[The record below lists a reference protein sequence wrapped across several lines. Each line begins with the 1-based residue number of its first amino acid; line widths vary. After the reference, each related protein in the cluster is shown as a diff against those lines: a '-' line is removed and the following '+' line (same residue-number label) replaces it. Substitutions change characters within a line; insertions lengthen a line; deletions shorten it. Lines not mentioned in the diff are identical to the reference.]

1 VTPGAVDV
9 HAHLVP
15 PGLIE
20 RARTGRLPGI
30 VAEAGDGGRPVLAAG
45 ADRLGPVGPEM
56 TDLDG
61 RLRWMD
67 ERSIAEQWV
76 SPWLDLF
83 TWHRFGGEAAGRW
96 AAAVNEALAEAARGS
111 GGRLRPVPFVDV
123 SAGAA
128 AAARDVTALA
138 ERHGPPAVMLSTH
151 PRGVSSAADASL
163 GPLWD
168 RIAELGLPVLLHP
181 PGNGPAQAFTPPLL
195 QNVAGRVIDT
205 TAAVLQMM
213 ADGLFDRLPGLRV
226 IVVHGGGFLPYQ
238 AFRLDGLARSGLLAR
253 TAMTE
258 PPSAVL
264 RRLFYDTVAL
274 DPLSIE
280 LLVRRVGAGQVLLG
294 SDVPFPI
301 GDPDPVGTLS
311 AADLADETRF
321 KILFH
326 NATALASRFTRS
338 SSSA

>member
-1 VTPGAVDV
+1 V

-15 PGLIE
+15 PTLFE
-20 RARTGRLPGI
+20 AARTGSLPGV
-30 VAEAGDGGRPVLAAG
+30 VAEAAEGGRPVLAASG
-45 ADRLGPVGPEM
+45 DRLGPVGPEM

-61 RLRWMD
+61 RLRWMN
-67 ERSIAEQWV
+67 ERSIVEQWV

-83 TWHRFGGEAAGRW
+83 TWHRFGGADAGRW
-96 AAAVNEALAEAARGS
+96 AAAVNEALAETARGS
-111 GGRLRPVPFVDV
+111 GGRLQPVPFVDV

-128 AAARDVTALA
+128 AAAGEVTALA

-151 PRGVSSAADASL
+151 PAGVSSVADPSL

-181 PGNGPAQAFTPPLL
+181 PGNGPAQAFTPPVL
-195 QNVAGRVIDT
+195 QNVAGRITDT
-205 TAAVLQMM
+205 SAAVLQLMT
-213 ADGLFDRLPGLRV
+213 DGLFSRLPGLRV

-238 AFRLDGLARSGLLAR
+238 AFRLDGLARSGQLKR
-253 TAMTE
+253 TGMTE

-274 DPLSIE
+274 DALSIE
-280 LLVRRVGAGQVLLG
+280 LLVRRTGVSQVLLG

-311 AADLADETRF
+311 SAGLAEEARF

-326 NATALASRFTRS
+326 NARALASRTR
-338 SSSA
+338 